1 MPIKLLLISILIT
14 LTGSL
19 ARGQE
24 IDSCLLVKD
33 ALVDVL
39 SSKHRSFPDWLR
51 EQALNNESCIGI
63 SDPYLDTDLAIEQAK
78 IRAVALASMQEE
90 LAFRSIVDNYVCD
103 TGGRYATTKFVSL
116 TNIIS
121 VANIDLKSVEILKTY
136 TSPFD
141 EVFVL
146 IKRPN
151 FNTTDSLR
159 DTTNTIKITADLLL
173 NETKG
178 KGEDSYNFIKFHIQN
193 SDQYPI
199 KKLNYCSYNTK
210 SGKNIVSKINQF
222 EIKFPSGRFR
232 YQAFQAQ
239 DTIHYQNGFVEAS
252 LNYSFWNAY
261 LDVILNNLML
271 MIKDGGNVKSLGD
284 KYNEMFKN
292 MFRVVD
298 YQQMH
303 FRISNLKVEGNRLY
317 MKTTF

>member
-1 MPIKLLLISILIT
+1 MPIRLLLISILIF
-14 LTGSL
+14 LTVFSTK
-19 ARGQE
+19 GQE
-24 IDSCLLVKD
+24 IDSCLLGKD
-33 ALVDVL
+33 SIADVL
-39 SSKHRSFPDWLR
+39 SSKHQSFPNWLVDHVL
-51 EQALNNESCIGI
+51 ENDCCIGI

-78 IRAVALASMQEE
+78 IRAVAIASLQEE
-90 LAFRSIVDNYVCD
+90 LAFRSIVDNYVSD
-103 TGGRYATTKFVSL
+103 TGEKYANTKFVSL

-151 FNTTDSLR
+151 FTTTYSLR

-178 KGEDSYNFIKFHIQN
+178 KGEDSYNFIKFHVQN
-193 SDQYPI
+193 PNQYPI

-210 SGKNIVSKINQF
+210 SGKNIVSKINEF
-222 EIKFPSGRFR
+222 EIKFPSGTFR
-232 YQAFQAQ
+232 YQVFQAQ
-239 DTIHYQNGFVEAS
+239 DTVHYKNGFIEAS

-271 MIKDGGNVKSLGD
+271 MTKNGGKVKSLGD

-317 MKTTF
+317 MKTTL